1 MADETDPNPRV
12 TMEPDSDDDP
22 HVDSEPSVA
31 STLAAAPRR
40 GHQPP
45 GGDGRGSQP
54 NAPHVRPHSASG
66 SDSSGAA
73 PQPGPSAGAASGS
86 GAAEQEAPRRRKKY
100 RKRWLGASPMRQSS
114 RVTERKTYSDR
125 INKRRTLAP
134 RRRRQRPESG
144 EVATAAEAAAEEE
157 EEEGGQGPRSGEA
170 ATAEEG
176 GPGRVAAKRQVR
188 PARLPKYVR
197 NAMIKAMVDMKSSG
211 SNGGG
216 GRGSAKWNSGGYVS
230 DDDVDDVLEEMES
243 AGDWVVELPQDQQD
257 SMAQL
262 QQESIV
268 DNQRPLPSGGPAD
281 TGGAS
286 VPAHRTSLLLSPA
299 CRETAQLTLAPPGGS
314 GGCTLS
320 VQNGETGARASAAGG
335 LVAAGPSCSGSG
347 AVRVG
352 AEGAPLASPAADGA
366 VRRVACA
373 AGDGAGPLA
382 GPAVPGASLSA
393 FPPVPPRP
401 EVLELDSD
409 SENEPTVASLLAARD
424 RAWLS

>member
-1 MADETDPNPRV
+1 
-12 TMEPDSDDDP
+12 
-22 HVDSEPSVA
+22 
-31 STLAAAPRR
+31 
-40 GHQPP
+40 
-45 GGDGRGSQP
+45 
-54 NAPHVRPHSASG
+54 
-66 SDSSGAA
+66 
-73 PQPGPSAGAASGS
+73 
-86 GAAEQEAPRRRKKY
+86 
-100 RKRWLGASPMRQSS
+100 MRQSS

-125 INKRRTLAP
+125 INKRRTLGP
-134 RRRRQRPESG
+134 RRRTQRPESG
-144 EVATAAEAAAEEE
+144 EAAATTAAAGEG
-157 EEEGGQGPRSGEA
+157 EGGQ
-170 ATAEEG
+170 
-176 GPGRVAAKRQVR
+176 GRVAAKRQVR

-197 NAMIKAMVDMKSSG
+197 NAMIKAMVDMKGSS
-211 SNGGG
+211 SNSGGG

-268 DNQRPLPSGGPAD
+268 DNQLPLPSSGGTAD

-286 VPAHRTSLLLSPA
+286 VPADRTSLPLSSA
-299 CRETAQLTLAPPGGS
+299 WRDAAQLTLAPPGGS
-314 GGCTLS
+314 GGGCPLS
-320 VQNGETGARASAAGG
+320 VQNGETGSRASAAGG
-335 LVAAGPSCSGSG
+335 LVAASPSCSRSG
-347 AVRVG
+347 AVQVG

-366 VRRVACA
+366 VRRVARA
-373 AGDGAGPLA
+373 AGGGAGPLA
-382 GPAVPGASLSA
+382 GPAVPGASLLSA

>member
-22 HVDSEPSVA
+22 NVDSEPSVA
-31 STLAAAPRR
+31 STLAAAQRR

-45 GGDGRGSQP
+45 GGNGRASQP
-54 NAPHVRPHSASG
+54 NAPHVRLHSGSG

-144 EVATAAEAAAEEE
+144 EAATAAAEEE
-157 EEEGGQGPRSGEA
+157 GGPGPRSGEA

-211 SNGGG
+211 GSNSGG

-281 TGGAS
+281 TDGAS
-286 VPAHRTSLLLSPA
+286 VPARRTSLPLSPA
-299 CRETAQLTLAPPGGS
+299 CREAAQLTLAPPGGS
-314 GGCTLS
+314 GGCPLS
-320 VQNGETGARASAAGG
+320 LQNGETGARASAAGG
-335 LVAAGPSCSGSG
+335 LVAAGPSCSGNG

-373 AGDGAGPLA
+373 AGGGAGPLT